1 MTISSTALSKATRLL
16 RSGRLVNATL
26 ALQKSIF
33 KGVLGAVPR
42 IARPARKRPKPRTAA
57 PLAVQGFESDSFTFQ
72 DQAWTYRLYEPPGR
86 DPSDLLPL
94 VVMLHGCKQD
104 ADDFARGTGMNE
116 VAAREGFLVLYPQ
129 QHEKS
134 NGMGC
139 WNWFEPA
146 HQSRE
151 SGEPAMLAALVRD
164 VTRRRGADP
173 RRVYVAGL
181 SAGGAMAALMGEL
194 FPDLFAAV
202 GVHSGL
208 APRAAHDVR
217 SAFSRMRNG
226 PAHTPSDAVPV
237 PTIVF
242 HGEGDDTVVMAHADA
257 ILESQLAAHGHA
269 TLRSVATQEP
279 GAAGHPQRHAHR
291 VRWLDT
297 RGLPRVESWTVNSGP
312 HAWSGGNRAGSF
324 TDPHG
329 PSASE
334 AMARFFLA
342 HERRA

>member
-1 MTISSTALSKATRLL
+1 MTISSTTLSKATRLL
-16 RSGRLVNATL
+16 RSGRLVDATL
-26 ALQKSIF
+26 ALQKSLLR
-33 KGVLGAVPR
+33 GVLGVVPR
-42 IARPARKRPKPRTAA
+42 IVRPPRARRKPRSAVA
-57 PLAVQGFESDSFTFQ
+57 PAIPGFEAATFTFQ
-72 DQAWTYRLYEPPGR
+72 DQAWRYRLYEPPGR
-86 DPSDLLPL
+86 DAAEQLPL

-104 ADDFARGTGMNE
+104 AEDFARGTGMNE
-116 VAAREGFLVLYPQ
+116 VAAREGFLVLYPEQ
-129 QHEKS
+129 RKKS

-146 HQSRE
+146 HQSRAT
-151 SGEPAMLAALVRD
+151 GEPAMLAALVRA
-164 VTRRRGADP
+164 VTARHGVDP

-181 SAGGAMAALMGEL
+181 SAGGAMAALLGEL

-217 SAFSRMRNG
+217 SAFTRMRNG
-226 PAHTPSDAVPV
+226 PAHTPDGAVPV

-257 ILESQLAAHGHA
+257 ILESQLAAHGEVA
-269 TLRSVATQEP
+269 LRSVTTQEP
-279 GAAGHPQRHAHR
+279 GASGHTPRSAHR
-291 VRWLDT
+291 VRWLDK
-297 RGLPRVESWTVNSGP
+297 RGSPRLESWTVAAGP
-312 HAWSGGNRAGSF
+312 HAWSGGNGAGSF

-342 HERRA
+342 HVRRE

>member
-1 MTISSTALSKATRLL
+1 
-16 RSGRLVNATL
+16 
-26 ALQKSIF
+26 
-33 KGVLGAVPR
+33 
-42 IARPARKRPKPRTAA
+42 
-57 PLAVQGFESDSFTFQ
+57 
-72 DQAWTYRLYEPPGR
+72 
-86 DPSDLLPL
+86 
-94 VVMLHGCKQD
+94 
-104 ADDFARGTGMNE
+104 
-116 VAAREGFLVLYPQ
+116 VAAREGFLVLYPEQ
-129 QHEKS
+129 RRKS

-164 VTRRRGADP
+164 VMERHGADP
-173 RRVYVAGL
+173 RRVYVTGL
-181 SAGGAMAALMGEL
+181 SAGGAMAALLGEL
-194 FPDLFAAV
+194 LPDLFAAV

-208 APRAAHDVR
+208 APRAAHDAR
-217 SAFSRMRNG
+217 SAFTCMRDG
-226 PAHTPSDAVPV
+226 PAHTPGHAVPV

-257 ILESQLAAHGHA
+257 ILESQLAAHSEI

-279 GAAGHPQRHAHR
+279 GTAGHPPRTAHR

-297 RGLPRVESWTVNSGP
+297 RGRPRLESWAIASGP
-312 HAWSGGNRAGSF
+312 HAWSGGNGAGSY

-334 AMARFFLA
+334 AMAKFFLA
-342 HERRA
+342 HERRD

>member
-1 MTISSTALSKATRLL
+1 MTISSTTLSKATRLL
-16 RSGRLVNATL
+16 RSGRLVDATL
-26 ALQKSIF
+26 ALQKSF
-33 KGVLGAVPR
+33 LKGVLGAVPR
-42 IARPARKRPKPRTAA
+42 LVRPPRARRKPRTGA
-57 PLAVQGFESDSFTFQ
+57 PLAVQGFEAATFTFQ
-72 DQAWTYRLYEPPGR
+72 DQAWRYRLYEPPGR
-86 DPSDLLPL
+86 DQDALVPL

-104 ADDFARGTGMNE
+104 AEDFARGTGMND
-116 VAAREGFLVLYPQ
+116 VAAREGFLVLYPEQ
-129 QHEKS
+129 RRKS

-164 VTRRRGADP
+164 VTERRGVDP
-173 RRVYVAGL
+173 RRVYVTGL
-181 SAGGAMAALMGEL
+181 SAGGAMAALLGEL
-194 FPDLFAAV
+194 FPDVFAAV

-226 PAHTPSDAVPV
+226 PEHTPDDAVPV

-257 ILESQLAAHGHA
+257 ILESQLAAHGEV

-279 GAAGHPQRHAHR
+279 GAADHPPRPAHR
-291 VRWLDT
+291 VRWLDP
-297 RGLPRVESWTVNSGP
+297 RGRARLESWTVASGP
-312 HAWSGGNRAGSF
+312 HAWSGGNGAGSY

-342 HERRA
+342 HERRE